1 MPARTAAG
9 TDEVD
14 PRVIYVG
21 GLKEA
26 SVDEIRNHFKQF
38 GEILDV
44 RCLLYTRQ
52 IRRNCPLGCAF
63 LTFKNKEAAA
73 EALSLDGTMLCEK
86 PIKVQRKLP
95 KRTEKVD

>member
-44 RCLLYTRQ
+44 SCPMHTRS
-52 IRRNCPLGCAF
+52 RPTRALVCAF
-63 LTFKNKEAAA
+63 LTFEKKEAAA